1 MLMPPEVALGIREVC
16 WMKIRRALT
25 AAAAAAVLAPVAVM
39 AAPAAFATEPAPG
52 AGVRTPASADS
63 TEAETPD
70 KTGTSNKADKGDSK
84 DEKDKVADKTGKAD
98 EAGKD
103 GKATGTGPAAGEGK
117 APKGD
122 EGTKG
127 SDGTKG
133 GESTEGQDQTC
144 AFASDQLRVA
154 VNKVPAQLVAGGAWT
169 RFTMTLDNTTGKA
182 MEQVQP
188 FLHVSSSQDVDRPY
202 WELDTEYRDIKT
214 GTWKTFH
221 DAETRTLFGSFAI
234 GAHKS
239 VTLELR
245 TRVVKNAKPGS
256 GFMLAAGDYRNRD
269 GSCGSAKETWV
280 DFKMLP
286 AGSKPTQ
293 PPATKPGQSG
303 KPGGDAAQTGQ
314 NATHGGATGGSDG
327 GAGPQGG
334 QLAQTGSPTA
344 LPTVALAGGAA
355 MAVGAGAVFGSR
367 RRRGAAAQGGTDATA

>member
-1 MLMPPEVALGIREVC
+1 
-16 WMKIRRALT
+16 MKIRRALT

-39 AAPAAFATEPAPG
+39 AAPAAAFATEPAPG

-63 TEAETPD
+63 TGAENPD
-70 KTGTSNKADKGDSK
+70 KTGTVHEGDKGENK
-84 DEKDKVADKTGKAD
+84 DATPADKTGKVT

-103 GKATGTGPAAGEGK
+103 GKVPGTGPAAGAGK
-117 APKGD
+117 APKGS

-127 SDGTKG
+127 SEGAKG
-133 GESTEGQDQTC
+133 GESTEDQDQTC
-144 AFASDQLRVA
+144 AFASDQLRVS
-154 VNKVPAQLVAGGAWT
+154 VGKVPAQLVAGGAWT

-188 FLHVSSSQDVDRPY
+188 FLHVSSSEDVDRP
-202 WELDTEYRDIKT
+202 WLELETEYHDSKT
-214 GTWKTFH
+214 GAWKTFQ
-221 DAETRTLFGSFAI
+221 DADTRELFGTFAI

-256 GFMLAAGDYRNRD
+256 GFMLASGDYRNRD
-269 GSCGSAKETWV
+269 GSCGSAKESFT
-280 DFKMLP
+280 DFKILP
-286 AGSKPTQ
+286 VGGKPTQ

-314 NATHGGATGGSDG
+314 SGTHGGAGSDG

-334 QLAQTGSPTA
+334 QLARTGSATA

-367 RRRGAAAQGGTDATA
+367 RRRGAAAQGGTDASA

>member
-1 MLMPPEVALGIREVC
+1 
-16 WMKIRRALT
+16 MKIRRALT

-39 AAPAAFATEPAPG
+39 AAPAAFAAEPAPG
-52 AGVRTPASADS
+52 AGVRTPASAGS
-63 TEAETPD
+63 TEAENPD
-70 KTGTSNKADKGDSK
+70 KAGPADEG
-84 DEKDKVADKTGKAD
+84 EHKDKDTKPADKTGKGT

-103 GKATGTGPAAGEGK
+103 GKVPGTGPAAGAGK
-117 APKGD
+117 APKGS

-127 SDGTKG
+127 SEGAKG
-133 GESTEGQDQTC
+133 SENTEDQDQTC

-154 VNKVPAQLVAGGAWT
+154 VDKVPAQLVAGGAWT

-188 FLHVSSSQDVDRPY
+188 FLHVSSSEDVDRP
-202 WELDTEYRDIKT
+202 WLELETEYRDSKT
-214 GTWKTFH
+214 GTWKTFQEA
-221 DAETRTLFGSFAI
+221 DTRELFGSFAI

-256 GFMLAAGDYRNRD
+256 GFMLASGDYRNRD
-269 GSCGSAKETWV
+269 GSCGSAKESFT
-280 DFKMLP
+280 DFKILP

-303 KPGGDAAQTGQ
+303 KPGGDAARTGQ
-314 NATHGGATGGSDG
+314 SGTHGGAGSDG

-334 QLAQTGSPTA
+334 RLAETGSATA

-367 RRRGAAAQGGTDATA
+367 RRRGAAAQGGTDASA